1 MSKGSFGVML
11 RILGVLFVAFSFSG
25 LALAQQ
31 QDDSKPALNPLVRVL
46 QSKGILTAEEVAQIS
61 QAPSASLADQ
71 RLAQLLLSKGVIS
84 QADYDQTVG
93 ASVVLV
99 SQPSASSARVVPA
112 VLRTTVPARN
122 STLDASLPGAQDKPA
137 AAPAVIPALA
147 PIRVFPVDPAK
158 REGFAPD
165 LKLGPVRLKPYG
177 FIKASAVYDH
187 SSPGGNDFPLPGFLG
202 DSGPDGSPEFHIK
215 ARGLRLGANFEW
227 LDPSPKLTVTGKF
240 EYDFEGNFTRVN
252 NRNISTIRSSMA
264 SIRLAFM
271 RLDYKAGDQD
281 GVFALFGQDW
291 TPFGS
296 STLPSL
302 FETTGLGVGFGT
314 LYERAPQFRFGWNH
328 DFGGS
333 AKFKIQPEIAI
344 VLPAYG
350 NVPSLVDNE
359 LAFGERQGVDSARP
373 ELEGRI
379 VAQFQLDK
387 APGVAPAQI
396 IGSFVDG
403 KRTAI
408 VTAATVPGAFKSAFP
423 RGATVDS
430 DRKGVSGEIQLPTR
444 YATLIAKY
452 YTGSDLRFFFVGQL
466 FSNFNDTN
474 GLFQGTTG
482 ECFPVSS
489 TNPASSGS
497 SIDGSATVLFAFSNP
512 TCTTATVA
520 PQRPVRTS
528 GGFVNL
534 GLPLS
539 RIFGADPQGRNMG
552 WSLYLHYAVD
562 FAKARDVR
570 RFASTAAGS
579 RWKSDVAAATLNYK
593 LNNWVTFS
601 VEESLYRTYA
611 LRGTNAAGV
620 AFGLPLYRG
629 TPTRLWPDFRSEVGT
644 TITF

>member
-1 MSKGSFGVML
+1 ML

-93 ASVVLV
+93 ASVVQV
-99 SQPSASSARVVPA
+99 SQTSASSARMVPA

-122 STLDASLPGAQDKPA
+122 STLDASQAGAQNKPA
-137 AAPAVIPALA
+137 AAPAVIPGLA
-147 PIRVFPVDPAK
+147 PIRVFPVDAPK

-165 LKLGPVRLKPYG
+165 LKIGPVRLKPYG

-215 ARGLRLGANFEW
+215 ARALRLGANFEW

-240 EYDFEGNFTRVN
+240 EYDFEGNFSRVN

-264 SIRLAFM
+264 SIRLAFV
-271 RLDYKAGDQD
+271 RLDYKAGEQD

-333 AKFKIQPEIAI
+333 AKFKIQPEFAI
-344 VLPAYG
+344 VLPAFG

-359 LAFGERQGVDSARP
+359 LAFGERQGTDSARP

-403 KRTAI
+403 QRTAI
-408 VTAATVPGAFKSAFP
+408 VTAAGVPAAFKTAFP
-423 RGATVDS
+423 TGVKVDS

-466 FSNFNDTN
+466 FSNFNDTF
-474 GLFQGTTG
+474 GLTG
-482 ECFPVSS
+482 VA
-489 TNPASSGS
+489 TGA
-497 SIDGSATVLFAFSNP
+497 SIDGSSTVAFGLNG
-512 TCTTATVA
+512 TTPAVA

-570 RFASTAAGS
+570 RFASTTAGS

-601 VEESLYRTYA
+601 VEESLYRTFA
-611 LRGTNAAGV
+611 VTGSTPAGV
-620 AFGLPLYRG
+620 AIGLPLFRG
-629 TPTRLWPDFRSEVGT
+629 IPTRQWPDFRSEVGT